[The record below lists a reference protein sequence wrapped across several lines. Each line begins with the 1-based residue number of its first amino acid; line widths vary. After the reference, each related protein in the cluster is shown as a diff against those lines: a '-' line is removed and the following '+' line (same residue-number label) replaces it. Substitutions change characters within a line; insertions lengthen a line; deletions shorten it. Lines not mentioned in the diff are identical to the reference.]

1 MSDEE
6 CECPECPAGLP
17 AYLAT
22 FADLMS
28 LLMCFFVLLL
38 AFSEMDAQK
47 YKQVAGSMKEA
58 FGVQQQIKA
67 DSTPKGTSIIAQ
79 EFSPGKPEPT
89 VLNEV
94 RQHTVDDLAS
104 TLDVECTPESDEKED
119 QEGKGE
125 SSEDDKKAD
134 NKKVDVEKA
143 MEEIKKKLE
152 AKTQAEAVKA
162 AAKLMDEIRKG
173 RIEVETQGRQ
183 IVIRVK
189 EKGSFESGS
198 ATLRDSFIP
207 IMDKIRGA
215 IESINGVFAV
225 SGHTDDIP
233 ISTLRFRSNWEL
245 SSARS
250 VSVAHELLK
259 TGTMD
264 PAKFTIVGHGDTRP
278 LVENDSSDNRSIN
291 RRVEIIINQGENDD
305 KIISGEEALP
315 EDEEFTEDLLRQAG
329 LEGVEGFEILVD
341 EADLG
346 DAEEVVEEEV
356 EEEREIS
363 AFDEVPEDLLIPEPE
378 APSGEEFDE
387 FDDGIDGFVAPPEE
401 VPIVGESTSVD
412 VLPSEQKNNVD
423 KPRLGSDFDLSIDPF
438 AQPEGAK
445 PGAGQ
450 NDGEF
455 F

>member
-58 FGVQQQIKA
+58 FGVQKQIKA

-104 TLDVECTPESDEKED
+104 TLDVECTPESDENED

-125 SSEDDKKAD
+125 SSEDDKK
-134 NKKVDVEKA
+134 VDVEKA
-143 MEEIKKKLE
+143 MEKIKKRLE
-152 AKTQAEAVKA
+152 AKTQADAVKA
-162 AAKLMDEIRKG
+162 ASKLMDEIRKG

-198 ATLRDSFIP
+198 ATLRGSFIP

-233 ISTLRFRSNWEL
+233 IATLRFRSNWEL

-278 LVENDSSDNRSIN
+278 LVENDSSENRSIN

-305 KIISGEEALP
+305 KILSGEEALP

-329 LEGVEGFEILVD
+329 LEGVEGFEILID

-346 DAEEVVEEEV
+346 DAEEEVVEKD
-356 EEEREIS
+356 REIS
-363 AFDEVPEDLLIPEPE
+363 AFEEVPEDLLISEQE
-378 APSGEEFDE
+378 GPSGEEFD
-387 FDDGIDGFVAPPEE
+387 DIGDIDGEDEFSLPLDEDPIALEEPPVETQPFVQ
-401 VPIVGESTSVD
+401 ESD
-412 VLPSEQKNNVD
+412 VETL
-423 KPRLGSDFDLSIDPF
+423 RLGSDFDLSVDPF
-438 AQPEGAK
+438 AQPKSAK

-450 NDGEF
+450 DDGEF

>member
-1 MSDEE
+1 MGDEE

-58 FGVQQQIKA
+58 FGVQKQIKA

-104 TLDVECTPESDEKED
+104 TLDVECTPESDENED

-125 SSEDDKKAD
+125 SSDDDKKAD
-134 NKKVDVEKA
+134 SKKVDIEKA
-143 MEEIKKKLE
+143 MEKIKKKLE
-152 AKTQAEAVKA
+152 AKTQADAVKA

-189 EKGSFESGS
+189 EKGSFGSGS

-264 PAKFTIVGHGDTRP
+264 PAKFTIVGHGETRP
-278 LVENDSSDNRSIN
+278 LVENDSNENRSIN

-305 KIISGEEALP
+305 KIISGEEPLP

-346 DAEEVVEEEV
+346 DAEEEDVVEQD
-356 EEEREIS
+356 REIS
-363 AFDEVPEDLLIPEPE
+363 AFEDVPEDLLIPEPE
-378 APSGEEFDE
+378 APTGEEFDE
-387 FDDGIDGFVAPPEE
+387 FDGGIDEFAVPSEEAPIVLENIPVE
-401 VPIVGESTSVD
+401 VPPSVPD
-412 VLPSEQKNNVD
+412 SNAV
-423 KPRLGSDFDLSIDPF
+423 KPRLGSDFDLSVDPF
-438 AQPEGAK
+438 AQPDSAK
-445 PGAGQ
+445 PGLD
-450 NDGEF
+450 DGEF

>member
-6 CECPECPAGLP
+6 CDECPECPTGLP

-58 FGVQQQIKA
+58 FGVQKQIKA

-104 TLDVECTPESDEKED
+104 TLDVQCTPESDEKED
-119 QEGKGE
+119 KEGKGE
-125 SSEDDKKAD
+125 SSDDD
-134 NKKVDVEKA
+134 KKVDVEKA
-143 MEEIKKKLE
+143 IEKIKKKLE
-152 AKTQAEAVKA
+152 AKTQADAVKA

-233 ISTLRFRSNWEL
+233 IATLRFRSNWEL

-259 TGTMD
+259 TGSMD

-291 RRVEIIINQGENDD
+291 RRVEIVINQGENDE

-315 EDEEFTEDLLRQAG
+315 EDEEFTEDLLREAG
-329 LEGVEGFEILVD
+329 LEGIEGFEILTD

-346 DAEEVVEEEV
+346 EEAEEELVEED
-356 EEEREIS
+356 REIS
-363 AFDEVPEDLLIPEPE
+363 AFEEVPDDLLIL
-378 APSGEEFDE
+378 EEEGLSEGD
-387 FDDGIDGFVAPPEE
+387 FDDFEGVVDELSELPDSSAIVKED
-401 VPIVGESTSVD
+401 VPVDAQPSVLD
-412 VLPSEQKNNVD
+412 SAAD
-423 KPRLGSDFDLSIDPF
+423 KPRLGNDFDLSVDPF
-438 AQPEGAK
+438 AQPEGGGL
-445 PGAGQ
+445 GAGQ
-450 NDGEF
+450 DDGEF

>member
-1 MSDEE
+1 
-6 CECPECPAGLP
+6 
-17 AYLAT
+17 
-22 FADLMS
+22 
-28 LLMCFFVLLL
+28 MCFFVLLL

-58 FGVQQQIKA
+58 FGVQKQIKA

-104 TLDVECTPESDEKED
+104 TLDVECTPESDENED

-125 SSEDDKKAD
+125 SSEDDKK
-134 NKKVDVEKA
+134 VDVEKA
-143 MEEIKKKLE
+143 MEKIKKRLE
-152 AKTQAEAVKA
+152 AKTQADAVKA
-162 AAKLMDEIRKG
+162 ASKLMDEIRKG

-198 ATLRDSFIP
+198 ATLRGSFIP

-233 ISTLRFRSNWEL
+233 IATLRFRSNWEL

-278 LVENDSSDNRSIN
+278 LVENDSSENRSIN

-305 KIISGEEALP
+305 KILSGEEALP

-329 LEGVEGFEILVD
+329 LEGVEGFEILID

-346 DAEEVVEEEV
+346 DAEEEVVEKD
-356 EEEREIS
+356 REIS
-363 AFDEVPEDLLIPEPE
+363 AFEEVPEDLLISEQE
-378 APSGEEFDE
+378 GPSGEEFD
-387 FDDGIDGFVAPPEE
+387 DIGDIDGEDEFSLPLDEDPIALEEPPVETQPFVQ
-401 VPIVGESTSVD
+401 ESD
-412 VLPSEQKNNVD
+412 VETL
-423 KPRLGSDFDLSIDPF
+423 RLGSDFDLSVDPF
-438 AQPEGAK
+438 AQPKSAK

-450 NDGEF
+450 DDGEF

>member
-1 MSDEE
+1 MNDEE

-58 FGVQQQIKA
+58 FGVQKQIKA

-104 TLDVECTPESDEKED
+104 TLDVQCTPESDKSD
-119 QEGKGE
+119 DREGKGE
-125 SSEDDKKAD
+125 SSDDD
-134 NKKVDVEKA
+134 KKVDVEKA
-143 MEEIKKKLE
+143 MEKIKKKLE
-152 AKTQAEAVKA
+152 AKTQADAVKA

-198 ATLRDSFIP
+198 ATLRGSFIP

-233 ISTLRFRSNWEL
+233 IATLRFRSNWEL

-259 TGTMD
+259 TGSMD
-264 PAKFTIVGHGDTRP
+264 PAKFTIVGHGETRP
-278 LVENDSSDNRSIN
+278 LVENDSNENRSIN
-291 RRVEIIINQGENDD
+291 RRVEIVINQGENDD

-315 EDEEFTEDLLRQAG
+315 EDEEFTEDLLREAG
-329 LEGVEGFEILVD
+329 LEGVEGFEILTDV
-341 EADLG
+341 ADLG
-346 DAEEVVEEEV
+346 SEADEEEEV
-356 EEEREIS
+356 EEDREIS
-363 AFDEVPEDLLIPEPE
+363 AFEEVPDDLLIPEQE
-378 APSGEEFDE
+378 EPSGEEFDDIDDIGSDVDGEIDE
-387 FDDGIDGFVAPPEE
+387 FAVPLEDDFILQDNIPLEIDVPAQENNAPE
-401 VPIVGESTSVD
+401 
-412 VLPSEQKNNVD
+412 
-423 KPRLGSDFDLSIDPF
+423 PRLGDDFDLSVDPF
-438 AQPEGAK
+438 AQPEGA
-445 PGAGQ
+445 GQ
-450 NDGEF
+450 DDGEF

>member
-6 CECPECPAGLP
+6 CECPECPTGLP

-125 SSEDDKKAD
+125 SSEDDKNAD
-134 NKKVDVEKA
+134 NKKVDVAKA

-152 AKTQAEAVKA
+152 AKTQAEAVKT

-207 IMDKIRGA
+207 VMDKIRGA

-278 LVENDSSDNRSIN
+278 LVENDSSENRSIN

-305 KIISGEEALP
+305 KILSGEEALP

-346 DAEEVVEEEV
+346 DVEEEEEV

-363 AFDEVPEDLLIPEPE
+363 AFEEVPEDLLVPEPE
-378 APSGEEFDE
+378 APSGEEFD
-387 FDDGIDGFVAPPEE
+387 DIDGGIDGFDVLSEDD
-401 VPIVGESTSVD
+401 PIVRESIPVEPEPSVPEND
-412 VLPSEQKNNVD
+412 VV
-423 KPRLGSDFDLSIDPF
+423 KPGLGGDFDLSVDPF
-438 AQPEGAK
+438 AQPQDAK
-445 PGAGQ
+445 PGLD
-450 NDGEF
+450 DGEF

>member
-1 MSDEE
+1 MSDEEE

-47 YKQVAGSMKEA
+47 YKKVAGSMKNA
-58 FGVQQQIKA
+58 FGVQTQIKA
-67 DSTPKGTSIIAQ
+67 SDSPKGTSIIAQ
-79 EFSPGKPEPT
+79 EFSPGRPDPT

-94 RQHTVDDLAS
+94 RQHTVDDMAN
-104 TLDVECTPESDEKED
+104 TLQVLCTPGESDAREEENKGAKDSKEISD
-119 QEGKGE
+119 AAAKQ
-125 SSEDDKKAD
+125 
-134 NKKVDVEKA
+134 A
-143 MEEIKKKLE
+143 MEKIKQKLE
-152 AKTQAEAVKA
+152 AKTQADAVKA

-198 ATLRDSFIP
+198 AKLRDSFIP

-215 IESINGVFAV
+215 IEDIKGVYAV
-225 SGHTDDIP
+225 AGHTDDIP
-233 ISTLRFRSNWEL
+233 ISTVRFRSNWEL

-259 TGTMD
+259 AETMD
-264 PAKFTIVGHGDTRP
+264 PELFTIVGHGDTKP
-278 LVENDSSDNRSIN
+278 LVENDSDDNRSIN
-291 RRVEIIINQGENDD
+291 RRVEIIINQGENDE

-315 EDEEFTEDLLRQAG
+315 EDEEFTEDLLREAG
-329 LEGVEGFEILVD
+329 LEGVEGFEILMGGD
-341 EADLG
+341 E
-346 DAEEVVEEEV
+346 EEAAAEEEV
-356 EEEREIS
+356 DEDEVEREIS
-363 AFDEVPEDLLIPEPE
+363 AFEPVPEDLLIPDEI
-378 APSGEEFDE
+378 PSGEEFDGLDVIE
-387 FDDGIDGFVAPPEE
+387 DGVNKTIVEAELTTQNQPKVEETVPSIPEVNSKPENANDAFDI
-401 VPIVGESTSVD
+401 SVD
-412 VLPSEQKNNVD
+412 PFLQPSSEPAEEEN
-423 KPRLGSDFDLSIDPF
+423 
-438 AQPEGAK
+438 
-445 PGAGQ
+445 
-450 NDGEF
+450 EF